1 MFAKSTYA
9 LLIDKL
15 DLRNW
20 FISRSHAL
28 RADHLAAVGEV
39 LDAQTATFI
48 HQLGGMAGHW

>member
-20 FISRSHAL
+20 FISRTHLISP
-28 RADHLAAVGEV
+28 DHTAAVNEV
-39 LDAQTATFI
+39 LDSQVAAFI
-48 HQLGGMAGHW
+48 DQLDGMAGAW